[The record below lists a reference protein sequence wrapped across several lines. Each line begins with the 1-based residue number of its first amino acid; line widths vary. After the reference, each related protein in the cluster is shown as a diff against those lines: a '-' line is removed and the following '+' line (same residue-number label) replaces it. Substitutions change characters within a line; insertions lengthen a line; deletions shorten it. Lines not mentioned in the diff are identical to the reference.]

1 MLIRSVFFFC
11 AAALSVGCTPQAGQ
25 TGIDDRD
32 KPYTCDEIV
41 ALDVVGMAAMD
52 FDPALLPEKTRILK
66 PGDVATMDLV
76 PTRLNLLTDFN
87 GIITRAYCG

>member
-1 MLIRSVFFFC
+1 MFVRSVLYFC
-11 AAALSVGCTPQAGQ
+11 AAAAIGGCTPQAGQ
-25 TGIDDRD
+25 SDINDRD

-41 ALDVVGMAAMD
+41 ALDVVGMTASE
-52 FDPALLPEKTRILK
+52 FDTALLPEKTRILK
-66 PGDVATMDLV
+66 PGDEATMDLV